1 MPVLPST
8 GSPVRLASAVMCG
21 QDEIWQESKY
31 FTEARTDEPCDD
43 GRTRGIDG
51 PVDWARLEAEAGK
64 MFESGVELVGR
75 VEAAWD
81 FNRIPD
87 SRTPGR
93 LASDRD
99 LHHLSRHFPKGN
111 HRLGSVPIVG
121 AIA

>member
-1 MPVLPST
+1 ML
-8 GSPVRLASAVMCG
+8 
-21 QDEIWQESKY
+21 
-31 FTEARTDEPCDD
+31 
-43 GRTRGIDG
+43 
-51 PVDWARLEAEAGK
+51 
-64 MFESGVELVGR
+64 ESGVELVGR

-99 LHHLSRHFPKGN
+99 LHQLSRHFPKGN